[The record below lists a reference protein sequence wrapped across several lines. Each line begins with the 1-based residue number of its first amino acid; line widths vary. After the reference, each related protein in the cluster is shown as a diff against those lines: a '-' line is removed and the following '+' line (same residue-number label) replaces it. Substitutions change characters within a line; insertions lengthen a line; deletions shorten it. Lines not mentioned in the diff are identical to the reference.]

1 MMSKTDD
8 RQTNN
13 NIILAKTIQ
22 DCLVKMN
29 ENVVFAESCT
39 GGEIVSTMT
48 KLPGISKNLCG
59 SFVSYRPRSK
69 EKWLSVDCRVI
80 EKYTTESKEVAKQ
93 MAFGALEKT
102 PEASWSL
109 SVVGHLGPNVE
120 SKIDGKIYI
129 CVVRRTKKGRLKVKE
144 IIEQNLLGSDDRV
157 VRQKLSTE
165 FCLTTL
171 ARILTKHNSKL
182 LK

>member
-1 MMSKTDD
+1 
-8 RQTNN
+8 
-13 NIILAKTIQ
+13 
-22 DCLVKMN
+22 
-29 ENVVFAESCT
+29 
-39 GGEIVSTMT
+39 
-48 KLPGISKNLCG
+48 
-59 SFVSYRPRSK
+59 
-69 EKWLSVDCRVI
+69 
-80 EKYTTESKEVAKQ
+80 

-129 CVVRRTKKGRLKVKE
+129 CVVRRTKKGRPKVKE